1 MIIKIKATC
10 LTISKDISRVNK
22 DKAIY
27 EGQRCN
33 LFIDGKYFPSNITI
47 ITNSMFVE
55 FDASSELDIEIIYDN
70 IDDVDKIFI
79 LDKKFE
85 LREANNLLAMCI
97 IILVSDNKP

>member
-33 LFIDGKYFPSNITI
+33 LFIDGKYFPSNITN

-55 FDASSELDIEIIYDN
+55 FDASSELDIEIVFDN
-70 IDDVDKIFI
+70 MDDLDKFFI
-79 LDKKFE
+79 DKKFE

-97 IILVSDNKP
+97 IKKI